1 MSTEILLYI
10 GILALLDMFSPAIIG
25 VTVYVLLTGK
35 EKHTKLI
42 IAYLTTVIV
51 FYFCTGVFLMLGLD
65 MVFSPIADAL
75 SSNTAK
81 VLMTIIGAI
90 LFIGSWFVPK
100 KKVVESPKPKEF
112 KVNAMIALGITT
124 SLLEV
129 ATAIPYFASI
139 GLMISNKFTFNEWLP
154 ILIGYN
160 VMMVVPALVL
170 LLFHILFRRFML
182 KPLRNLQALFQKNT
196 SSALSWIMF
205 FVGLIMLANGGNI
218 G

>member
-1 MSTEILLYI
+1 MTEVLVYI
-10 GILALLDMFSPAIIG
+10 GVLALLDMFSPAIIG

-35 EKHTKLI
+35 EKQPQLI
-42 IAYLTTVIV
+42 LAYLTTVIV
-51 FYFCTGVFLMLGLD
+51 FYFCTGVFLILGLD
-65 MVFSPIADAL
+65 IVFSPIADAL

-81 VLMTIIGAI
+81 VFMTIIGAI

-139 GLMISNKFTFNEWLP
+139 GLMISNKFDFYEWFP
-154 ILIGYN
+154 VLIGYN

-170 LLFHILFRRFML
+170 LFLHILFHRFML
-182 KPLRNLQALFQKNT
+182 KPLRNLQAVFQKNT

-205 FVGLIMLANGGNI
+205 FVGLIMLANGGNF

>member
-35 EKHTKLI
+35 EKQTKLI

-65 MVFSPIADAL
+65 VVFSPFADAL

>member
-1 MSTEILLYI
+1 
-10 GILALLDMFSPAIIG
+10 
-25 VTVYVLLTGK
+25 
-35 EKHTKLI
+35 
-42 IAYLTTVIV
+42 
-51 FYFCTGVFLMLGLD
+51 MLGLD
-65 MVFSPIADAL
+65 IVFKPIADVL

-81 VLMTIIGAI
+81 ALMTIIGAI

-100 KKVVESPKPKEF
+100 KKLVESPKPKQF

-139 GLMISNKFTFNEWLP
+139 GLMISNKFTFYEWLP
-154 ILIGYN
+154 VLTGCN

-170 LLFHILFRRFML
+170 LLFHVLFRRFMQ
-182 KPLRNLQALFQKNT
+182 KPLRNLQSLFQKNT

-205 FVGLIMLANGGNI
+205 FVGLIMLANGGNL

>member
-1 MSTEILLYI
+1 MSIEILFYI

-35 EKHTKLI
+35 EKQTKLI

-81 VLMTIIGAI
+81 VFMTIIGAI

>member
-1 MSTEILLYI
+1 VSTEILLYI

-35 EKHTKLI
+35 EKQTKLI

-81 VLMTIIGAI
+81 VFMTIIGAI